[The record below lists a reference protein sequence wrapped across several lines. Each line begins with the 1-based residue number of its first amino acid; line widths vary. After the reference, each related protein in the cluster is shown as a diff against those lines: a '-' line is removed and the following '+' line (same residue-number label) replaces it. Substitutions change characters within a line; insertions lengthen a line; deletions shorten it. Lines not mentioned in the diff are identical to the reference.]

1 MVFYSCV
8 QRKDF
13 RTYCHDPPQF
23 LKIPGSHTIFV
34 DYQAIKQ
41 KYMQRQNMIF
51 LENNFRVEN
60 TISYDASYFM
70 RFISSNHCQ
79 EGSVIN
85 VYRIIF

>member
-1 MVFYSCV
+1 MIFYGCV
-8 QRKDF
+8 PGKDF
-13 RTYCHDPPQF
+13 RRYWHDPPQF

-34 DYQAIKQ
+34 DYQDMKQ

-51 LENNFRVEN
+51 VVNSFCVAK

-79 EGSVIN
+79 KGSIIN